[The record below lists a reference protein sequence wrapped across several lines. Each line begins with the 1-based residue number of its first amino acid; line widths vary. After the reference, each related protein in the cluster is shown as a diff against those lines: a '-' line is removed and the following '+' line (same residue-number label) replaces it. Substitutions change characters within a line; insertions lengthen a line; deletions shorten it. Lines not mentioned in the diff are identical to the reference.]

1 LKKIFTLLFVL
12 FTLKAAAQTGVSVPE
27 LASCDTTVQRF
38 VKRWNV
44 LGASVAITRN
54 GKLMYERAF
63 GYADLARTT
72 PLRPFHLLRVAS
84 VSKSVTGLA
93 IMKLVEQGKISLSH
107 KVFGPAGYLNSP
119 YYSGAVTDERL
130 YDITVQQLLEHTA
143 GWDRTIGCDGFGG
156 CDPIDFP
163 LYVTEAMK
171 ASNPVADSTL
181 VRFMLAKGL
190 NYAPGTHYAYS
201 NIGYLV
207 LGKLVEVVAHQSYE
221 KWVREQLLLPS
232 GVLEAHLGHNKLSD
246 RQERESEY
254 QSTGRMLS
262 CYGTGQKVPRAY
274 GGFNLE
280 AMSAHGG
287 WLFSARDL
295 VRLMLAAD
303 GFATRPDVLAPATIS
318 AMAQPSAVNPGY
330 AKGWQ
335 VGPNAWWHTGYLDGS
350 ASYLVRTNGGYTWA
364 ILLNSSSPD
373 PQFWKDLD
381 RLGWTCVRGVA
392 SWPEHDLFT
401 PEQNATG
408 LTTTSLDSTSE
419 QLQWHSGN
427 GTRRLVLLKADSPV
441 DAFPADGIHYLANAT
456 FGQGTDLGDG
466 TFVVANTDTNAVLL
480 KGLDPQRT
488 YYVRVVEYAQNAATN
503 GKPMY
508 TVEGNPTLALHE
520 GASTLALSEAE
531 LEVYPNPTFD
541 ELSIK
546 NLRHALAYDVVNDEG
561 VAVQSGTLEPGST
574 VGVGSL
580 VPGLYLL
587 RMHAEDKE
595 VVRRFVKE

>member
-1 LKKIFTLLFVL
+1 MKKLFTLFLVL
-12 FTLKAAAQTGVSVPE
+12 FTLKAAAQTGVAVPE
-27 LASCDTTVQRF
+27 LASCDATIQQF

-54 GKLMYERAF
+54 GKLVYERAF
-63 GYADLARTT
+63 GHADLARTT
-72 PLRPFHLLRVAS
+72 PLQPYHLLRVAS
-84 VSKSVTGLA
+84 VSKSVTALA
-93 IMKLVEQGKISLSH
+93 IMKLTELGQLNLSH
-107 KVFGPAGYLNSP
+107 KVFGPAGYLNDA
-119 YYSGAVTDERL
+119 YYTGAITDERL
-130 YDITVQQLLEHTA
+130 YNITVQQLLEHTA

-163 LYVTEAMK
+163 LHVTQAMK
-171 ASNPVADSTL
+171 ASNPVADSVL
-181 VRFMLAKGL
+181 VRFMLTKGL
-190 NYAPGTHYAYS
+190 NYAPGSHYAYS
-201 NIGYLV
+201 NIGYLI

-221 KWVREQLLLPS
+221 TWVREHILQPS
-232 GVLEAHLGHNKLSD
+232 GVLEAHLGRNRQAD
-246 RQERESEY
+246 RQERETEY
-254 QSTGRMLS
+254 QSTAKMLS

-280 AMSAHGG
+280 AMKAHGG

-318 AMAQPSAVNPGY
+318 TMAQPSAVNSGY

-335 VGPNAWWHTGYLDGS
+335 ISRSAWWHTGYLDGS

-364 ILLNSSSPD
+364 ILLSSSSSD
-373 PQFWKDLD
+373 PQFWADLD
-381 RLGWTCVRGVA
+381 HLGWSCIRGVT
-392 SWPEHDLFT
+392 SWPEHDLFA
-401 PEQNATG
+401 PEQNATE
-408 LTTTSLDSTSE
+408 LTTTSRDSTSE
-419 QLQWHSGN
+419 QLQWRNGS

-441 DAFPADGIHYLANAT
+441 DAFPADGLRYLANST
-456 FGQGTDLGDG
+456 FGQGTDLGNG
-466 TFVVANTDTNAVLL
+466 TFVVANGDTSAVLL
-480 KGLDPQRT
+480 KGLDPRRT
-488 YYVRVVEYAQNAATN
+488 YYARVVEYSQNLATN
-503 GKPMY
+503 GQPVY
-508 TVEGNPTLALHE
+508 TLEGNPTLTLHP
-520 GASTLALSEAE
+520 GASLLAFNDSE

-546 NLRHALAYDVVNDEG
+546 NLRNALAYDVVNDEG
-561 VAVQSGTLEPGST
+561 ISVQSGTLEPGSK
-574 VGVGSL
+574 VGVGNL

>member
-1 LKKIFTLLFVL
+1 MKKIVTLLFVL
-12 FTLKAAAQTGVSVPE
+12 LTLKAAAQTGISVPE

-54 GKLMYERAF
+54 GKLLYERAF

-84 VSKSVTGLA
+84 VSKSVTALA
-93 IMKLVEQGKISLSH
+93 VMKLVEQGQLSLSH
-107 KVFGPAGYLNSP
+107 KVFGPAGYLRGA
-119 YYSGAVTDERL
+119 YYNDAITDQRL

-163 LYVTEAMK
+163 LHVTEAMK

-181 VRFMLAKGL
+181 VRFMLTKGL

-207 LGKLVEVVAHQSYE
+207 LGKLVEVVTHQAYE

-232 GVLEAHLGHNKLSD
+232 GVLEAQLGRNRLGD
-246 RQERESEY
+246 RQELEGEY
-254 QSTGRMLS
+254 QSTGRMPS

-295 VRLMLAAD
+295 VRLLLAAD

-318 AMAQPSAVNPGY
+318 TMAQPSTINSGY

-335 VGPNAWWHTGYLDGS
+335 VGQNGWWHAGYLDGS
-350 ASYLVRTNGGYTWA
+350 ASYLVRTNSGYTWA

-381 RLGWTCVRGVA
+381 RLGWSCVRGVVN
-392 SWPEHDLFT
+392 WPEHDLFA
-401 PEQNATG
+401 PELNATE
-408 LTTTSLDSTSE
+408 LTTTIPDSVSA
-419 QLQWHSGN
+419 QLQWRNGN

-441 DAFPADGIHYLANAT
+441 DALPVDGIHYLAHAT
-456 FGQGTDLGDG
+456 FGQGTDLGNG
-466 TFVVANTDTNAVLL
+466 TFVVANGDTNAVLL
-480 KGLDPQRT
+480 RGLDPRHT
-488 YYVRVVEYAQNAATN
+488 YYARVVEYAQNAATN
-503 GKPMY
+503 GKPVY
-508 TVEGNPTLALHE
+508 TVAGNPTLALHE
-520 GASTLALSEAE
+520 EASLLALNELE

-546 NLRHALAYDVVNDEG
+546 NLRHSLTYDVVNDEG
-561 VAVQSGTLEPGST
+561 VSVQSGTLEPGSK

-580 VPGLYLL
+580 VTGLYLL
-587 RMHAEDKE
+587 RMHAKDKE